1 MSHGPRLGVR
11 ARVTLIAAAA
21 SVVTLVLGGWLLYR
35 SLTSTL
41 DAALSQ
47 ELMSHALDVRDEV
60 ARAVPPSLGSGIET
74 QVLDPTGSTVQPAGE
89 EPLLGEAAVAT
100 ASHQRVA
107 AEVDQQGRE
116 LRIVAVPAPAL
127 DGRRLVVV
135 SAASTAP
142 ITNTERRLVL
152 RLAVAGGLMAAATAS
167 AAWLLSGA
175 ALWPVRSMTRRARTM
190 STEDPQERLPVPPG
204 SDEIAELGSTLN
216 EMLARIGDARARE
229 RAFIDDA
236 SHELRA
242 PLAVMRGE
250 LELALLER
258 GDAVGDDRPVDDG
271 LTRALESSLEEAD
284 RLARLTDH
292 LLVLARADAGMLD
305 TRLADIHL
313 LEQVRTC
320 AERVSTSR
328 VTIAA
333 SGVDQVVRGDPVA
346 IEQLVTNLLV
356 NAQRWASTT
365 VQCEITDAEG
375 SVVLR
380 VSDDG
385 PGFPDDYLDHA
396 FDRFRRGDPARP
408 RAGASTGLGLA
419 IAAAVVT
426 AHGGAIRLG
435 NDAALGGA
443 WVEVALPAVSAGP

>member
-1 MSHGPRLGVR
+1 MSPGPRLGVR
-11 ARVTLIAAAA
+11 ARLTLIAAAA
-21 SVVTLVLGGWLLYR
+21 SVVTLAVGGWLLYR

-41 DAALSQ
+41 DAALTK

-60 ARAVPPSLGSGIET
+60 ARGVPPSLGSGIET
-74 QVLDPTGSTVQPAGE
+74 QVLDPAGSTVRPAGE
-89 EPLLGEAAVAT
+89 EPLLGEAAVAA
-100 ASHQRVA
+100 ASRGRVA
-107 AEVDQQGRE
+107 VDVDHEGRE
-116 LRIVAVPAPAL
+116 LRIVAVPAPAA
-127 DGRRLVVV
+127 DGGRLVVV
-135 SAASTAP
+135 SAASTVP
-142 ITNTERRLVL
+142 IRKTERRLVL
-152 RLAVAGGLMAAATAS
+152 RLAVAGGLMAATTAS

-175 ALWPVRSMTRRARTM
+175 ALRPVRSMTRRAGTL
-190 STEDPQERLPVPPG
+190 STEDPQARLPVPPG

-258 GDAVGDDRPVDDG
+258 GDVAIDGRALGDG
-271 LTRALESSLEEAD
+271 FTRALESSLEEAD

-305 TRLADIHL
+305 TRLADIAL
-313 LEQVRTC
+313 LELVRTC
-320 AERVSTSR
+320 AGRMSTGWVVVTVSG
-328 VTIAA
+328 ADDA
-333 SGVDQVVRGDPVA
+333 VRGDPVA
-346 IEQLVTNLLV
+346 IELLVTNLLA
-356 NAQRWASTT
+356 NAQRWASGT
-365 VQCEITDAEG
+365 VQCEITAAES
-375 SVVLR
+375 SVVLQ

-385 PGFPDDYLDHA
+385 PGFPEDYLGHA

-419 IAAAVVT
+419 IAAAIV
-426 AHGGAIRLG
+426 AAQGGAIHLG
-435 NDAALGGA
+435 NDSALGGA
-443 WVEVALPAVSAGP
+443 WVEVALPTVSAGS